1 MEAPCNLHHWI
12 FDISKAKPGPNEPP
26 ALKHPL
32 VDQLNEQQEF
42 AVRSALA
49 APEVYLIQGP
59 PGTGKTTVIAE
70 LTNQLTHEGERVL
83 IASQTNLAVDNA
95 LGRLKS
101 KTNVRPVRHL
111 GHFAAQDP
119 DPESEPFLENN
130 VVESF
135 FLPSVRDECAKAQER
150 ALKLFTESEAV
161 KRFLSEA
168 EVLVGQV
175 NQFKRQRKE
184 VEQTKQKF
192 ALQRLEIERATQ
204 EEENQ
209 KRLVARALS
218 NIDEGRW
225 TEINLSELKDAAPF
239 RSLLNAVQEGLTSHE
254 RLPLLHQAILT
265 LNDVSGEGA
274 VSEEVGALRAAVD
287 KAAEERDFEAAS
299 KLQKQLKLLEETQRE
314 EGNPQWAD
322 DTRNMA
328 RLGNKL
334 NNQNLNSMAQHR
346 TPPEN
351 FSQWRVERVAEF
363 ESEIQIIQQ
372 EEKGLLL
379 RMEELNDLL
388 LARKSTLDSVQAVPL
403 NGLDQAGKEANEQL
417 VMLERKHTDAL
428 RNYAELRAMLP
439 SLEISVTNDL
449 DDSGAMAQIITQEYV
464 EELLVACK
472 AWQQEHHGLLEKE
485 EAWIYIRKEW
495 IEAID
500 STDASAIED
509 LKKMYLTIV
518 NVHGATTSLC
528 GSHKWY
534 SEHAAEP
541 FDVVIIDEIS
551 KATAPEIILAC
562 LLGKK
567 VIWVGDHRQLPP
579 NGMIHES
586 RRLRMN
592 KMTSMITTILE
603 STGTRRW

>member
-1 MEAPCNLHHWI
+1 M
-12 FDISKAKPGPNEPP
+12 
-26 ALKHPL
+26 
-32 VDQLNEQQEF
+32 
-42 AVRSALA
+42 
-49 APEVYLIQGP
+49 
-59 PGTGKTTVIAE
+59 IAE
-70 LTNQLTHEGERVL
+70 LTNQLTHEGQRVL

-150 ALKLFTESEAV
+150 ALKLSAESELLSA
-161 KRFLSEA
+161 FSEA
-168 EVLVGQV
+168 EGLVGQV

-225 TEINLSELKDAAPF
+225 NDVNFSELQDAAPF
-239 RSLLNAVQEGLTSHE
+239 RSLLNAVQEGLASRE

-274 VSEEVGALRAAVD
+274 VSEEVGELRAAAVD

-334 NNQNLNSMAQHR
+334 NNQNLISMAQQR

-372 EEKGLLL
+372 EEKALTTNG
-379 RMEELNDLL
+379 RIERSSDLPID
-388 LARKSTLDSVQAVPL
+388 LDNVQAVPL

-428 RNYAELRAMLP
+428 RNYAELVQC
-439 SLEISVTNDL
+439 SLRWKFQSR
-449 DDSGAMAQIITQEYV
+449 MALMTQA
-464 EELLVACK
+464 L
-472 AWQQEHHGLLEKE
+472 
-485 EAWIYIRKEW
+485 
-495 IEAID
+495 
-500 STDASAIED
+500 
-509 LKKMYLTIV
+509 
-518 NVHGATTSLC
+518 
-528 GSHKWY
+528 
-534 SEHAAEP
+534 
-541 FDVVIIDEIS
+541 
-551 KATAPEIILAC
+551 
-562 LLGKK
+562 
-567 VIWVGDHRQLPP
+567 
-579 NGMIHES
+579 
-586 RRLRMN
+586 
-592 KMTSMITTILE
+592 
-603 STGTRRW
+603 